1 MFERGLGGLL
11 LAPPL
16 NLTLQCDE
24 APFHSDDD
32 LISWNPD
39 IAFERVQHG
48 FGEVRVGGVGK
59 SPNYQVVRYAS
70 DAARTFDRLLS
81 RQFLRVGAHKASE
94 RDAALR
100 DGDAYVSGRRLRL
113 PIELGHHGFAQ
124 LIIDIELTTSDNYT
138 PSLPYAP
145 PLLQ

>member
-32 LISWNPD
+32 LISRNPD

-48 FGEVRVGGVGK
+48 FSEVRVGGVWK
-59 SPNYQVVRYAS
+59 SANYQVVRYAS

-81 RQFLRVGAHKASE
+81 RQFLRVGAHKASQ
-94 RDAALR
+94 RDDAFR
-100 DGDAYVSGRRLRL
+100 DVDAYVSGRRLGL

-124 LIIDIELTTSDNYT
+124 LMIGIGLS
-138 PSLPYAP
+138 SSFHC
-145 PLLQ
+145 